1 MKLRIKS
8 TYINILIFT
17 SFLFLWSLNIA
28 PILKYDFLKIP
39 AFIDLN
45 IPFYPLKNL
54 ILLLIFPIL
63 LKLFKDRKFFS
74 ISEIFKNQKYILL
87 LFLFVILHFFLTKF
101 INHQTIESRELYK
114 IIYLGLISIIFIHY
128 RSFLKDYF
136 EHILLFYL
144 ILRIFSSYYFSENPD
159 FFIGECNS
167 GSASFYYY
175 LQNSFNISIT
185 NILFKENS
193 HLSMMMI
200 AVTLCNIFI
209 ITNSKKIN
217 FFYILLFIL
226 STLVIFFNYSTTFFI
241 CYTISFIVIAI
252 FFNKKFSIKFLIFS
266 FIFLILNS
274 IIFFGDSNCSKKITD
289 INVKNIVEKK
299 IGKGDESMGKKFGS
313 FPGKRNNSSEYKN
326 LTTLIYERSA
336 ILTLDTFQYYPLGW
350 GFDGMDNATK
360 NLINKDRY
368 SSKEIFIGDG
378 LTRIFNLKNE
388 VYGIGSDNFIVSLD
402 AVDKSQLILDSSK
415 DYSLGVQQKR
425 GPEKDYI
432 LSLDESNKLKRIT
445 FKTPPKKGD
454 IIYVIK
460 DIYIFAKILNLNDGL
475 SNFFKILNEFGI
487 FSLFILYFFIK
498 YLLKIK
504 KITTYNLFIIVIFVT
519 MSIRGAG
526 YFNGGFIFCLL
537 EFFYMKKLSNKEV
550 VVLSK

>member
-1 MKLRIKS
+1 
-8 TYINILIFT
+8 
-17 SFLFLWSLNIA
+17 
-28 PILKYDFLKIP
+28 
-39 AFIDLN
+39 
-45 IPFYPLKNL
+45 
-54 ILLLIFPIL
+54 
-63 LKLFKDRKFFS
+63 
-74 ISEIFKNQKYILL
+74 
-87 LFLFVILHFFLTKF
+87 
-101 INHQTIESRELYK
+101 
-114 IIYLGLISIIFIHY
+114 
-128 RSFLKDYF
+128 
-136 EHILLFYL
+136 
-144 ILRIFSSYYFSENPD
+144 
-159 FFIGECNS
+159 
-167 GSASFYYY
+167 
-175 LQNSFNISIT
+175 
-185 NILFKENS
+185 
-193 HLSMMMI
+193 MMMI

-209 ITNSKKIN
+209 IINSKKIN
-217 FFYILLFIL
+217 FLYILLFIL

-252 FFNKKFSIKFLIFS
+252 FLNKKLSIKFWIFS

-336 ILTLDTFQYYPLGW
+336 ILTLDTFRYYPLGW
-350 GFDGMDNATK
+350 GFDGMDNATNK
-360 NLINKDRY
+360 LINKDRY

-402 AVDKSQLILDSSK
+402 VVDKSQLILDSSK

-487 FSLFILYFFIK
+487 FSNYNEYMNVEVFINGDSRYLLGQTGDSILLESNTMTNFSESFFFDIDDNKEYSVIQFVAYSSGWLFNSNFDLDGNSDNSNILTLYF
-498 YLLKIK
+498 YSNNGSL
-504 KITTYNLFIIVIFVT
+504 
-519 MSIRGAG
+519 
-526 YFNGGFIFCLL
+526 YFYKDS
-537 EFFYMKKLSNKEV
+537 FYYH
-550 VVLSK
+550 